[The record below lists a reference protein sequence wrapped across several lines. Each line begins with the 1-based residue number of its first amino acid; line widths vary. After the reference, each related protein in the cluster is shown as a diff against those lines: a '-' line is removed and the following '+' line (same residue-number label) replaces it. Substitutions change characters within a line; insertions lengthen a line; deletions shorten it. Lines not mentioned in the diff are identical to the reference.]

1 MVPQNRKS
9 DKALLGAF
17 SASSGASARSRLSAS
32 SRLSARSRLST
43 HRLEQLLAKTRY
55 QPETIAIFKA
65 PLLASMN
72 DIIDEV
78 YREYPQMVGVNL
90 HTDEYNLST
99 DLRDLLR
106 QYIEGLFVTARYDHA
121 YITERVELIVQ
132 YKNIGVPPL
141 DFIQIINTL
150 SGLLSS
156 LAQQRCA
163 LGSAQATFCHF
174 IRQLLQFDI
183 ELCVDTNLTHL
194 YAEVDMLRQQ
204 NESLS
209 RDIEA
214 RIAKRTKDLMDQV
227 RLDPLTK
234 IYNISAM
241 QEMLDKE
248 LALAKRRK
256 TKVSLVYFDVDH
268 FKKINDTEG
277 HIKGD
282 EVLKEIG
289 QTLRQCVRQT
299 DIACRYGG
307 DEFCLVLLECNA
319 QEAQRVCEKLID
331 TFRGR
336 YPTYS
341 FSMGIAETGASEFV
355 SVKQLIHLADQKMY
369 LAKKEAGFTIVI

>member
-9 DKALLGAF
+9 DNALLSAFSTRSGLSTRSGAF
-17 SASSGASARSRLSAS
+17 TRSG
-32 SRLSARSRLST
+32 LST
-43 HRLEQLLAKTRY
+43 QRLEQLIAKTHY
-55 QPETIAIFKA
+55 QPETLATFKA
-65 PLLASMN
+65 PLLN
-72 DIIDEV
+72 NINGIIDEL
-78 YREYPQMVGVNL
+78 YREHPQMASVKL

-99 DLRDLLR
+99 DLRDVLK
-106 QYIEGLFVTARYDHA
+106 QYIEGLFVTARYDQV
-121 YITERVELIVQ
+121 YITERIELIVQ
-132 YKNIGVPPL
+132 YKNIGVPAL
-141 DFIQIINTL
+141 DFIQFINTL
-150 SGLLSS
+150 SELLCRF
-156 LAQQRCA
+156 AQQACD
-163 LGSAQATFCHF
+163 LGSAQGSFCHF

-183 ELCVDTNLTHL
+183 ELCADTNLTHL
-194 YAEVDMLRQQ
+194 YAELDVLRQQ

-248 LALAKRRK
+248 LALAKRRQ

-319 QEAQRVCEKLID
+319 QEAQGVCEKLIA
-331 TFRGR
+331 TFRAR

-369 LAKKEAGFTIVI
+369 LAKKEAGFTIVL